1 MGQTISAA
9 MRLAERRVVEGD
21 RQNGA
26 AASQFHRTSGVVAK
40 QLIALFMAFSLTA
53 LLGSC
58 SPFAGFVADH
68 WPHWAGGLPSDAP
81 PRRGAPGYG
90 DFIGHGEAAKDAP
103 AAPAADNK
111 ARTPTT
117 PAQAGTAQAAAP
129 VAPAPNDP
137 TVGQGGL
144 Y

>member
-9 MRLAERRVVEGD
+9 MRLAVRRVAEGD

-26 AASQFHRTSGVVAK
+26 AASRFRPTRGVVGK
-40 QLIALFMAFSLTA
+40 QLVVLFMAFSLTA

-90 DFIGHGEAAKDAP
+90 DFIAHGEPAKDAP
-103 AAPAADNK
+103 AAPATDNK
-111 ARTPTT
+111 AHTPVT
-117 PAQAGTAQAAAP
+117 PAQAGSAQAAAP
-129 VAPAPNDP
+129 AAPAPNDP

>member
-1 MGQTISAA
+1 MGQTISGA

-21 RQNGA
+21 RQKGA
-26 AASQFHRTSGVVAK
+26 AASRFRTTSGMVVK
-40 QLIALFMAFSLTA
+40 QLIVLFMAFSLTA

-81 PRRGAPGYG
+81 PRPGAPGYG
-90 DFIGHGEAAKDAP
+90 DFIAHGEAAKDAP
-103 AAPAADNK
+103 PVPAADTK
-111 ARTPTT
+111 ARTPMT
-117 PAQAGTAQAAAP
+117 PAQGGSAQAAAP